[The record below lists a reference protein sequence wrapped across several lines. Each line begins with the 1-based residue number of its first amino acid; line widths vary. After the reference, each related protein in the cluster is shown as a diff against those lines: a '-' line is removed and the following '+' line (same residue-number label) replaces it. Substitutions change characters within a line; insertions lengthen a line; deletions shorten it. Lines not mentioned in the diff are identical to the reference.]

1 MQKQFFQFVGAVVAL
16 ITFPILAAERSDLR
30 VGAAGHAFDHLGS
43 IDAQARAAVMSGATI
58 IYGTGF
64 GALGYEGLPATEKIE
79 KTHRATKAYLTE
91 ARKNGLQLA
100 IGYVCATSI
109 VKLETFDRNWP
120 KEFRDQFSSSPSE
133 WLQQDREGKALPS
146 WYGGDYRPACMNH
159 PDWRSY
165 EKFIV
170 RQQIEAGFDGIF
182 FDNPTVHPQGC
193 YCRYCMTEFALFLIH
208 EGADVPAPS
217 KNSLDSLRKLAV
229 SQPKE
234 FLRFRCTIA
243 ANFLAEIGSYARTL
257 KKDALVTCNN
267 SLNSPEAFF
276 SQCRIHGYN
285 IFEMSK
291 VEDFVVVEDMANQ
304 PRILPNGNVAEY
316 GPVYEMVQAIS
327 HGKPL
332 VAVTIADG
340 DYHTPPNL
348 VRLAMAEAAAH
359 NASYLSWPTWPEDQ
373 RTRMISGIRPQAN
386 LLRQNANLLNET
398 ERPADALLFLPFRQY
413 LETADCQPWKIARAL
428 SSANVQFEVVCE
440 VDFGSKLKSK
450 ILPVLLVE
458 APGVLLAPET
468 AMVETFK
475 RRGGKVIWTEGENW
489 LAELE
494 SMVEKPSIKVEG
506 PATIRVVV
514 RDQPKK
520 RIVHLLNLNVQRLS
534 SFEDKVNPAAD
545 IRLQVR
551 VPFASI
557 KSVKALSADPDA
569 TQGLVPFKLV
579 RDKKGAL
586 LEITIPRLVISTI
599 LLIE

>member
-1 MQKQFFQFVGAVVAL
+1 MQKIFFPFVGAVVAL
-16 ITFPILAAERSDLR
+16 ITIPIVAAERSDLQ
-30 VGAAGHAFDHLGS
+30 VGAAGHAFDHLGG

-64 GALGYEGLPATEKIE
+64 GALGYEGLPATKGIE
-79 KTHRATKAYLTE
+79 DSHHATKAYLTE
-91 ARKNGLQLA
+91 AKKNGLQLA

-120 KEFRDQFSSSPSE
+120 KEFRGQFSSPPSE
-133 WLQQDREGKALPS
+133 WLQLDREGKALPS

-170 RQQIEAGFDGIF
+170 RQQIEAGFDGVF

-193 YCRYCMTEFALFLIH
+193 YCRYCMTEFALFLLH
-208 EGADVPAPS
+208 DNENPPVPA
-217 KNSLDSLRKLAV
+217 KHSLESLRKLAV
-229 SQPKE
+229 SQPKD
-234 FLRFRCTIA
+234 FMRFRSTIA
-243 ANFLAEIGSYARTL
+243 ANFMAEISGYARTL

-267 SLNSPEAFF
+267 SLNSPDVFF
-276 SQCRIHGYN
+276 SQCRTYGYN

-291 VEDFVVVEDMANQ
+291 VEDLVVVEDMANQ
-304 PRILPNGNVAEY
+304 PRVLANGKVAEY
-316 GPVYEMVQAIS
+316 GPVYEMIQAIS

-348 VRLAMAEAAAH
+348 VRLAMAEAVAH

-386 LLRQNANLLNET
+386 FLRQYANLLNET

-413 LETADCQPWKIARAL
+413 VETADCQPLKIARAL
-428 SSANVQFEVVCE
+428 SDANVQFEVVCE
-440 VDFGSKLKSK
+440 ENFARKLKSK
-450 ILPVLLVE
+450 TQPVLLIE
-458 APGVLLAPET
+458 SPGVLLTPET
-468 AMVETFK
+468 AMIETFK
-475 RRGGKVIWTEGENW
+475 RRGGRVIWTETEDW
-489 LAELE
+489 LAVLQTRI
-494 SMVEKPSIKVEG
+494 EKPSIKVQG

-520 RIVHLLNLNVQRLS
+520 RIIHLLNLSVERLS

-545 IRLQVR
+545 IRLQ
-551 VPFASI
+551 
-557 KSVKALSADPDA
+557 
-569 TQGLVPFKLV
+569 
-579 RDKKGAL
+579 
-586 LEITIPRLVISTI
+586 
-599 LLIE
+599 